1 MKWWDGF
8 EIFLR
13 GRRDGKNLPQ
23 AVKNAVGCESVRN
36 LQSQA
41 DVS

>member
-1 MKWWDGF
+1 MAAGIEKD
-8 EIFLR
+8 
-13 GRRDGKNLPQ
+13 LPQ

>member
-1 MKWWDGF
+1 MAAGM
-8 EIFLR
+8 E
-13 GRRDGKNLPQ
+13 KNLPQ

-36 LQSQA
+36 LISQA